1 MATPPNS
8 WCRFCRYAHLSR
20 MWHDASRES
29 GPHMPNSYTTA
40 ADLANLETMALQL
53 EASGH
58 YRLLRRFTGNSLV
71 PAADT
76 DALREGIYLDVE
88 TTGKDAARD
97 EIIELAM
104 VPFQYDA
111 EGRMCAVGK
120 PFVQLREPS
129 IPISGEITGITG
141 ITNEMVAGK
150 SIDPTE
156 VAAFIEPAVIVVA
169 HNASFDRR
177 FVERFCEAFKH
188 KGWACSMSQVDWAG
202 QGFEGT
208 KLSYLASQCGF
219 FFDGHR
225 AENDCLAGLEILTR
239 PLSSGRTA
247 LAHMLDAARAPT
259 WRIAAER
266 APYDFK
272 EKLKARGYRWNGE
285 ESVAPKAWYIDVADA
300 DREAELD
307 YLRKEIYGGAVHLV
321 PRRITA
327 FERFSERA

>member
-1 MATPPNS
+1 
-8 WCRFCRYAHLSR
+8 
-20 MWHDASRES
+20 
-29 GPHMPNSYTTA
+29 
-40 ADLANLETMALQL
+40 
-53 EASGH
+53 
-58 YRLLRRFTGNSLV
+58 
-71 PAADT
+71 
-76 DALREGIYLDVE
+76 
-88 TTGKDAARD
+88 
-97 EIIELAM
+97 M

-111 EGRMCAVGK
+111 DGRLCAVGA
-120 PFVQLREPS
+120 PFVELREPS
-129 IPISGEITGITG
+129 VPITEEITRITG

-150 SIDPTE
+150 SIDPAQ
-156 VAAFIEPAVIVVA
+156 VAAFIEPAVIIAA

-177 FVERFCEAFKH
+177 FAERFCEAFKH
-188 KGWACSMSQVDWAG
+188 KGWACSMSQVDWTG
-202 QGFEGT
+202 EGFEGT

-225 AENDCLAGLEILTR
+225 AENDCLAGLEILAR

-272 EKLKARGYRWNGE
+272 DKLKDRGYRWNGE
-285 ESVAPKAWYIDVADA
+285 EALAPKAWYIDVAEA

-307 YLRKEIYGGAVHLV
+307 YLRQEIYGGEVHLA

-327 FERFSERA
+327 FERFSDRA